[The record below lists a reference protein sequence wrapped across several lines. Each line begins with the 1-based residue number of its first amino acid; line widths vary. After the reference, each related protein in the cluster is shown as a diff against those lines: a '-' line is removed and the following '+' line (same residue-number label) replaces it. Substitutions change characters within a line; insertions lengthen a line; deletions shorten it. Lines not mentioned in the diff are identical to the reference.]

1 MSKNIY
7 RENLY
12 TNHIGN
18 EPFHKIRV
26 EVEKV
31 KIEYSTRFI
40 LSADVSYFVDPR
52 DCDGRTVY
60 DLELLLERYISRE
73 GALRLAISTA
83 DDLRKR
89 YTGATDEH

>member
-12 TNHIGN
+12 TDHIGD
-18 EPFHKIRV
+18 EPFHKVRV
-26 EVEKV
+26 EIEKV
-31 KIEYSTRFI
+31 KIEDSTRFI

-52 DCDGRTVY
+52 DYDGRTVY
-60 DLELLLERYISRE
+60 DLELLLERYTSRE

-83 DDLRKR
+83 DDLKKR
-89 YTGATDEH
+89 YTRETDEH